1 MRWILR
7 PTLTTGFV
15 ILAVS
20 TAQAGECSTIDT
32 SAKASRC
39 QGRAIHKGT
48 GTESR
53 SPAGTA
59 IWKRYTNARTGAS
72 AEYPAHLVADAAI
85 TDLTDGRGGA
95 ASRPPTGIR
104 FSAASGIEIAI
115 YGVEGLRTTPYAH
128 LCGDR
133 CEGETY
139 SAKRP
144 NVAVVSGRRASFI
157 YYRRC
162 KVGKPGTLHCFDLEY
177 PHDRAAEFG
186 AIVSR
191 MTVGLE

>member
-7 PTLTTGFV
+7 PTLTTGLV

-20 TAQAGECSTIDT
+20 TAQAGECSTIDA

-39 QGRAIHKGT
+39 QGGAIQQG
-48 GTESR
+48 
-53 SPAGTA
+53 AGAGSGGQARTA

-85 TDLTDGRGGA
+85 TDLTDGRGGS
-95 ASRPPTGIR
+95 ASRSPTGIR
-104 FSAASGIEIAI
+104 FSAESGIEIAI

-139 SAKRP
+139 NAKRP
-144 NVAVVSGRRASFI
+144 NVAVVSGRHGSFI

-186 AIVSR
+186 AVVSR
-191 MTVGLE
+191 MTAGLE